1 MSRTCQICAA
11 SATHFCANDDAFLC
25 GSCNASIH
33 SANVLASRHKI
44 MSIQEYLSEENN
56 LGHSQTSASPTP
68 LAASETDIVSLT
80 GTEGVVPVMDAQPPS
95 KGPATSNYLEMF
107 DLGDS
112 WLDKFE
118 GNDLFDFSDVMMDE
132 SEGLGL
138 VPTGS
143 SFMEAADFPS
153 MPSLEGYNFK
163 MSDNEEEDNLD
174 LLVPTMNVPCKEEED
189 EKPMHLPSTRLA
201 VHHSTA
207 HRSVPFQM
215 PAPIVKVSRQQA
227 SINRAE
233 RVALFREKKK
243 NRKFEKTIRYASRKA
258 YAEVRPRIKGRFA
271 KPGELLALQ
280 ASLVSG
286 EDDAVVPC
294 F

>member
-1 MSRTCQICAA
+1 MSRSCQVCAA
-11 SATHFCANDDAFLC
+11 SATHFCANDEAFLC

-33 SANVLASRHKI
+33 SANILASRHKVLTI
-44 MSIQEYLSEENN
+44 HEYLSEENH

-68 LAASETDIVSLT
+68 LATSDADIVSLT
-80 GTEGVVPVMDAQPPS
+80 GTEGVVPVMDAPPPS
-95 KGPATSNYLEMF
+95 KGPTTSNYLEMF

-118 GNDLFDFSDVMMDE
+118 GNGLFDFSDVIMDE
-132 SEGLGL
+132 SEGLAL

-143 SFMEAADFPS
+143 NFMTATEFPS

-163 MSDNEEEDNLD
+163 MSDNEDEDNLD
-174 LLVPTMNVPCKEEED
+174 LLVPTMNVPFKVEEEEE
-189 EKPMHLPSTRLA
+189 EKPVHLPTSRPI
-201 VHHSTA
+201 VA

-215 PAPIVKVSRQQA
+215 PAPVLKVSRQQA
-227 SINRAE
+227 AINRAE

-286 EDDAVVPC
+286 EEDAVVPC